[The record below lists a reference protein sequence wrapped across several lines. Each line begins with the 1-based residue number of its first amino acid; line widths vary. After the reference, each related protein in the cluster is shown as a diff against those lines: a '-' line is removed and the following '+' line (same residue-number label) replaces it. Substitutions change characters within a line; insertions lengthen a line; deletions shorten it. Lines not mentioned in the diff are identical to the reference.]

1 MSESLVKEKRL
12 VNLNQCFTDINIAN
26 VNRYGM
32 KQEIK
37 TNTEEGEKYYH
48 EVLQTSVRPDVE
60 IKIKG
65 SVNPDFLYF

>member
-1 MSESLVKEKRL
+1 MSESLVKKKRL
-12 VNLNQCFTDINIAN
+12 VNFNQCFTDINIAN

-37 TNTEEGEKYYH
+37 TDTEEGEKYYH

-60 IKIKG
+60 IKIKEEI
-65 SVNPDFLYF
+65 DIK